1 MKIKTRFA
9 PSPTGSLH
17 IGSLRTALFNYLIA
31 KQANGNFIVR
41 IEDTDKE
48 RSKKEFEEEIL
59 TNLKKLGIEW
69 DEEITRQSE
78 RTEIYKKYL
87 QKMLEEGTAYYCFCS
102 KEELE
107 EEREEMRK
115 QNKAPVHQGKYRD
128 LTLKEAEEKIN
139 NGEKAVI
146 RLKVEKNKDI
156 IFKDLVRGEIK
167 INTEDVGDFVIA
179 KDLESPLY
187 NFSCVVDDSEMR
199 ITHLV
204 RGEEHIPN
212 TPKQILIAQALDVA
226 TPEYAHISLI
236 LGPNKK
242 KLSKRDG
249 STSVADY
256 LNEGYLPEAI
266 INFVAFLG
274 WNPGGE
280 KEIYSMEELIK
291 DFSIKK
297 VQKSGA
303 IFNIEKLNWLN
314 GLYIRNMDEDRLI
327 KACEEYLPQKENINN
342 REVIKA
348 FKERLKKISDIKT
361 ETDYLYNEISYD
373 KELLKWKGMTDEEL
387 INSLKTSYNVI
398 ENIGNDNIQESLK
411 KHAMEYESVGAFMW
425 PLRVALSGQKSS
437 AGPDEIIQLIGIQE
451 SLKRIKKGIKLYE
464 N

>member
-1 MKIKTRFA
+1 MIKTRFA

-31 KQANGNFIVR
+31 KQNKGKFIVR

-48 RSKKEFEEEIL
+48 RSKKEFEKEIL
-59 TNLKKLGIEW
+59 TNLKKLGINW

-87 QKMLEEGTAYYCFCS
+87 KKMLKEGTAYYCFCS
-102 KEELE
+102 KEELDK
-107 EEREEMRK
+107 EREELRK
-115 QNKAPVHQGKYRD
+115 KNKAPVHQGKYRN
-128 LTLKEAEEKIN
+128 LSLKDAEEKIK
-139 NGEKAVI
+139 NGERAVI
-146 RLKVEKNKDI
+146 RLKVEKNKNI
-156 IFKDLVRGEIK
+156 IFKDLVRGDIK

-179 KDLESPLY
+179 KNLKSPLY
-187 NFSCVVDDSEMR
+187 NFSCVVDDSEMK

-212 TPKQILIAQALDVA
+212 TPKQILIAKALNFK

-256 LNEGYLPEAI
+256 LDEGYLPEAI

-303 IFNIEKLNWLN
+303 IFNIEKLNWIN
-314 GLYIRNMDEDRLI
+314 GLYIRNMDNEKLF
-327 KACEEYLPQKENINN
+327 KKCEKYLPQKENINN

-348 FKERLKKISDIKT
+348 FKDRLKKVSDIK
-361 ETDYLYNEISYD
+361 ETTAYLYEDKLNYD
-373 KELLKWKGMTDEEL
+373 KELLKWKDMTNKKL
-387 INSLKTSYNVI
+387 IDSLNVSYNTTK
-398 ENIGNDNIQESLK
+398 ESKGDIQESLK

-437 AGPDEIIQLIGIQE
+437 AGPDEIIKLIGKKE
-451 SLKRIKKGIKLYE
+451 ALKRIKQAIKLYE